1 MIKEK
6 VGTTMEINLSTYGL
20 VGAVIS
26 FMVGIGFSI
35 YFSKKNKII
44 LMLISVIVI
53 PDLIG
58 SLLLLPVL
66 FGKPMTEITEGVYE
80 IQEIT
85 RKENGYLL
93 SYEDLTSNKDI
104 PISYIGE
111 NEWKP
116 LGVVVNEVNVEK
128 DTEGNTVEVK
138 KNGICIIPNKVYL
151 IVRTYNIGVTTDIYE
166 VLTHNPEKVYTYKQ
180 S

>member
-6 VGTTMEINLSTYGL
+6 VGIAMEINLSTYGV

-26 FMVGIGFSI
+26 FMIGIGFSI

-44 LMLISVIVI
+44 LMLISAIVI
-53 PDLIG
+53 PDIIG
-58 SLLLLPVL
+58 SLLLLPVV

-93 SYEDLTSNKDI
+93 SYEDLASNKDI
-104 PISYIGE
+104 TISYVGE

-116 LGVVVNEVNVEK
+116 LGEVNVENS
-128 DTEGNTVEVK
+128 TEGNTVEVK
-138 KNGICIIPNKVYL
+138 KKGICIIPNKVYL
-151 IVRTYNIGVTTDIYE
+151 IVRTYNVGVTADVYD

>member
-1 MIKEK
+1 
-6 VGTTMEINLSTYGL
+6 MEINLSTYGL

-35 YFSKKNKII
+35 YFSTKNKIV

-53 PDLIG
+53 PDIIG
-58 SLLLLPVL
+58 SLLLLPVV
-66 FGKPMTEITEGVYE
+66 FGQPMTEITEGVYE

-85 RKENGYLL
+85 RKENGYVL
-93 SYEDLTSNKDI
+93 SYEDLASNKDI
-104 PISYIGE
+104 TISYIGE

-116 LGVVVNEVNVEK
+116 FGVINEVNVEN

-151 IVRTYNIGVTTDIYE
+151 IVRTYNIGVTTDVYE